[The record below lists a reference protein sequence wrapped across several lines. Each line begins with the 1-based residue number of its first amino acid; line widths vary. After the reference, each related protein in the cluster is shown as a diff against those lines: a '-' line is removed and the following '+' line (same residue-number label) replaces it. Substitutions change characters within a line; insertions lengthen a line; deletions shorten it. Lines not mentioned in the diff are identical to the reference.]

1 MIHSVEQTS
10 EGEMAASYRQIVAIV
25 GDDNGQLTTRIVDA
39 IGNQS
44 TTAVFHLD
52 TRYYQANVGVRQFRN
67 GRELLEA
74 KKQEPD
80 LMVGIII
87 LRFGTRNELEI
98 MEKVIPKLD
107 CDSHVLVADHGS
119 PDGLNFAQ
127 SWAHSFR
134 FELVIL
140 NPNESLKEEAKSMS
154 EKCGVARVVELIE
167 NVGWQLKK
175 DNFKKITG
183 KEGLDRLLAIIEDM
197 SESSEDSDLEPSDED
212 KEAIWQAFS
221 SCGIPPQTSKSMP
234 SSSAAPQ
241 ECEASISV
249 DLNIVKNDPEPDQ
262 WFSGLLQNKVNRL
275 SDYEDESADFNN
287 FVQAMKS
294 TRDANMKLTNPAQR
308 ADNAAALLSKIVD
321 LKVSEKEAAHQ
332 KKD

>member
-87 LRFGTRNELEI
+87 LRNELEI

-197 SESSEDSDLEPSDED
+197 SES
-212 KEAIWQAFS
+212 KAIWQAFS